1 MMLFA
6 LLLSL
11 ASQAASPPDPFATL
25 REAYARRDAALA
37 TSAYDENA
45 EVLYRYEGV
54 PVERHRGGSAI
65 RSSFASLFSGL
76 DPSEALDLNFRITE
90 RTGQTSRG
98 FYRLRIGRKTS
109 VYGRFA
115 AMTGPDGR
123 FSFDESSSASRDD
136 FEEAA
141 GPVIFATE
149 TEDLDRK
156 YYVGMA
162 GRYRLA
168 DGCFLVVTRS
178 IARLFV
184 RNSCTQQWRGL
195 TRVSGREWTA
205 GKRVLDP
212 VVVSR
217 YRFAAGVDGV
227 SPSLSVT
234 DSNGEA
240 ITAVRADSYR
250 TEEVMFHSRDGT
262 QLGGTLYLPVSFGA
276 RAAATVM
283 VHGSGPQDRD
293 GYASIIAVMADAL
306 AAEGRAVM
314 VYDKRGNGASGGDG
328 DRAGFDLLA
337 EDAMAAMQFLH
348 SRPEIDAARIGLA
361 GSSQAGWVAARAID
375 LGAQPRDV
383 LLLGA
388 AGAAIAVR
396 DQNLYNTDVQ
406 MRCAG
411 LSDRSRQLAL
421 AQQTAFFN
429 YLAQPTTAASLD
441 RITARAQSQSGLTD
455 WLFPPS
461 SAVDRT
467 DGSWFNVLSV
477 DFDPLPTWRRY
488 AGRAV
493 MVFGTMD
500 DATPTAFAVR
510 RLRGTKAKVRILSA
524 AQHLGLATSDLCK
537 AGLQDVDQF
546 QPELFT
552 ALNDF
557 AQSN

>member
-1 MMLFA
+1 MLVA

-11 ASQAASPPDPFATL
+11 ATLAASPSDPFATL

-37 TSAYDENA
+37 TSAYDVNA
-45 EVLYRYEGV
+45 EILYRYKGV
-54 PVERHRGGSAI
+54 PEKRHRGGSAI
-65 RSSFASLFSGL
+65 HSSFASLFNSL
-76 DPSEALDLNFRITE
+76 DPSEALDLNFRIAE
-90 RTGQTSRG
+90 RNEQTSRG

-115 AMTGPDGR
+115 ATTGPDGR
-123 FSFDESSSASRDD
+123 FSFDESGSASRDD

-141 GPVIFATE
+141 GPVTFATE
-149 TEDLDRK
+149 MEDLDRE

-162 GRYRLA
+162 GRYRLV
-168 DGCFLVVTRS
+168 DGCFLIVTRS
-178 IARLFV
+178 TARLFV

-212 VVVSR
+212 AVVSR

-227 SPSLSVT
+227 SPSLSVI
-234 DSNGEA
+234 DGNGNP

-262 QLGGTLYLPVSFGA
+262 RLAGTLYLPFSAGA
-276 RAAATVM
+276 RRAATVM

-306 AAEGRAVM
+306 AAEGRAVI

-337 EDAMAAMQFLH
+337 EDAMAAVQFLR
-348 SRPEIDAARIGLA
+348 SRPDIDPARVGLA
-361 GSSQAGWVAARAID
+361 GSSQAGWVAARAIE

-396 DQNLYNTDVQ
+396 DQNLYNTNVQ

-411 LSDRSRQLAL
+411 LSVQNRQLAL
-421 AQQTAFFN
+421 AQQAAFFN
-429 YLAQPTTAASLD
+429 YLTQPKTAVTLD
-441 RITARAQSQSGLTD
+441 RITARAQSQPGLTD

-461 SAVDRT
+461 SVVDRT

-477 DFDPLPTWRRY
+477 DYDPLPTWRRY
-488 AGRAV
+488 EGRAV
-493 MVFGTMD
+493 MVFGMMD
-500 DATPTAFAVR
+500 DATPTANAVR
-510 RLRGTKAKVRILSA
+510 RLRGTKANVRILSA
-524 AQHLGLATSDLCK
+524 AQHLGLAASDLCK
-537 AGLQDVDQF
+537 AGLQDVDRF

-552 ALNDF
+552 ALNEF